1 MVDSV
6 KDPIEPKAY
15 KGDYS
20 IPYSC
25 DMLYKGETDHSTE
38 TIVKEHI
45 ADLRHNRHK
54 KSALAEH
61 AHIIGHHICLEN
73 AKVIGRED
81 NLIKRKI
88 REKIE
93 INLNNNCLNRDD
105 GAKISDFWKPLL
117 HSLQNKERRLT
128 NNR

>member
-1 MVDSV
+1 M
-6 KDPIEPKAY
+6 
-15 KGDYS
+15 
-20 IPYSC
+20 
-25 DMLYKGETDHSTE
+25 ETRF
-38 TIVKEHI
+38 KEHS

-61 AHIIGHHICLEN
+61 AHKTGHHICLED
-73 AKVIGRED
+73 AKVIAKED
-81 NLIKRKI
+81 NLLKRKI

-93 INLNNNCLNRDD
+93 INLTRNCLNRDD